1 MKAVVK
7 TALVLA
13 TALTLGACSSWI
25 YRIDVPQGNFLEQK
39 DIDKLRIAMTKEQV
53 QFVLGNPVAENS
65 FDDNVWHYFYSLKSG
80 TGDRDFKKQLVLSF
94 AENKLVKMTGDFDIP
109 KDFNTPLDK

>member
-39 DIDKLRIAMTKEQV
+39 DIDKLRVQMTKEQV
-53 QFVLGNPVAENS
+53 RFVLGNPVAENA
-65 FDDNVWHYFYSLKSG
+65 FDDDIWHYFYALKGGNGSS
-80 TGDRDFKKQLVLSF
+80 FEKQLVVEF
-94 AENKLVKMTGDFDIP
+94 KDNKLQDIKGDFD
-109 KDFNTPLDK
+109 KSAEFNTPLDI